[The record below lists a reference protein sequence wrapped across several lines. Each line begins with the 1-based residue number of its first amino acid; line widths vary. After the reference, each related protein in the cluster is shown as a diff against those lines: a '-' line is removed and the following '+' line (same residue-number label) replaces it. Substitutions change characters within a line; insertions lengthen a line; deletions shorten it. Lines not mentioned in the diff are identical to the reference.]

1 MIENINIPVS
11 ANVIETIIKNN
22 HIFNNIV
29 IASKSYIIKV
39 SPKSNIAIIWL
50 DIWDIQSSS
59 YIRGLL
65 IDALTQ
71 KGILLQLEV

>member
-65 IDALTQ
+65 IDALT
-71 KGILLQLEV
+71 

>member
-29 IASKSYIIKV
+29 IALKSYIIKV

-59 YIRGLL
+59 YIWGLL
-65 IDALTQ
+65 IDALT
-71 KGILLQLEV
+71 

>member
-1 MIENINIPVS
+1 MIGNINTPVS

-29 IASKSYIIKV
+29 IALKYHIIKV

-50 DIWDIQSSS
+50 DIWNIQSCS
-59 YIRGLL
+59 YTRGLL
-65 IDALTQ
+65 IDALT
-71 KGILLQLEV
+71 

>member
-29 IASKSYIIKV
+29 IALKSYIIKV
-39 SPKSNIAIIWL
+39 SSKSNIAIIWL

-65 IDALTQ
+65 IDALT
-71 KGILLQLEV
+71 